1 MAHSRW
7 ANNPSKEDHKVKG
20 SVGSKSI
27 LNSVSPFHL
36 SIWWNM
42 VIIWLRN
49 PLISIFPRNWSYPY
63 FPRLDCTE
71 SLRAT
76 SDMHRLDALAQGG
89 GLSRSIILA
98 EQWVI
103 GPGRWSNCHLRSSSA
118 HQVEPYQGLWYVVPW
133 HWGPWIREIHGVYG
147 TYGIHGI

>member
-1 MAHSRW
+1 
-7 ANNPSKEDHKVKG
+7 
-20 SVGSKSI
+20 
-27 LNSVSPFHL
+27 
-36 SIWWNM
+36 
-42 VIIWLRN
+42 
-49 PLISIFPRNWSYPY
+49 
-63 FPRLDCTE
+63 
-71 SLRAT
+71 
-76 SDMHRLDALAQGG
+76 MHRLGALAQGG